1 MAEAKKDPIYQPRV
15 VTIEGYTP
23 EDLDAKVTEA
33 LAGRYK
39 NFEKVGAVTYGGNQK
54 VFYQGLKEKAET
66 TEPEPDP
73 GTGGAGE

>member
-66 TEPEPDP
+66 PTPPPSGD
-73 GTGGAGE
+73 TGE